1 MPTLSTQSLTTL
13 PLLRRA
19 HLVLAFLLHFY
30 VHTAPSSSPLKAVAA
45 ANAQKSPMP
54 IPSSISV
61 PLLFVSRLLGLPPIL
76 TYSTT
81 VLWNSASSSATS
93 TETFSLST
101 NPPNRILES
110 FTNTPSED
118 HFYLTSALC
127 ELSGAKALT
136 IMRQSL
142 DELFLGD
149 KTAIRRLTV
158 YLDKLSKQID
168 ELADII
174 LDMMNG
180 CDPAVF
186 YHVIRPWFKGG
197 DADGPGSY
205 GWAFLG
211 LEDNQQDI
219 VGKEAEN
226 TMEPAKTY
234 WDAEHGKW
242 VEGRRFSGPS
252 AGQSSV
258 IHALDVFLTVDHNPI
273 EETKADDAT
282 AASSASKPAEAKT
295 EKTFLHRMLSYMPY
309 PHRSFLEHLSS
320 HPTPLRPFVLH
331 HAESHPALAA
341 SYDKALSSLKTLRE
355 KHMRIASMYIIQ
367 QARRPPSEEVKRL
380 MGIADDQAEAEEDE
394 EPAGELRGTGGT
406 PLFKF
411 LKMCRDN
418 TTRAMIGSQRV

>member
-1 MPTLSTQSLTTL
+1 MPTLSTRNLGTL

-19 HLVLAFLLHFY
+19 HLVLTFLLHFY
-30 VHTAPSSSPLKAVAA
+30 VHTAPSSSPLKGVAA
-45 ANAQKSPMP
+45 ANVQTSPMG

-61 PLLFVSRLLGLPPIL
+61 PLLYTSRLLGLPPIL
-76 TYSTT
+76 TYSDT
-81 VLWNSASSSATS
+81 VLWNSASSSTNPNAA
-93 TETFSLST
+93 FSLPA
-101 NPPNRILES
+101 NPPNRVLES

-149 KTAIRRLTV
+149 KTAIRRLTH
-158 YLDKLSKQID
+158 YLAQLSKQID
-168 ELADII
+168 ELGDII

-186 YHVIRPWFKGG
+186 YHAIRPWFKGG

-211 LEDNQQDI
+211 LANEDSI

-234 WDAEHGKW
+234 WDETSQKW

-252 AGQSSV
+252 AGQSSI
-258 IHALDVFLTVDHNPI
+258 IHAIDVFLTVDHNPV
-273 EETKADDAT
+273 EDKSETVKAAG
-282 AASSASKPAEAKT
+282 AKT
-295 EKTFLHRMLSYMPY
+295 EKTFLHRMLSYMPF

-320 HPTPLRPFVLH
+320 HPTPLRPFVQY
-331 HAESHPALAA
+331 HAEAYPALAA
-341 SYDKALSSLKTLRE
+341 SYDQALSSLKILRE

-367 QARRPPSEEVKRL
+367 QARRPPTEEVKRL
-380 MGIADDQAEAEEDE
+380 IGIAEGQMEAEEEDV
-394 EPAGELRGTGGT
+394 EPLGELRGTGGT

-418 TTRAMIGSQRV
+418 TTRAMIGPSKLGR